1 MKRRDLLKGA
11 AGATMTGLSG
21 MAFGQSGSMGTASY
35 IKYVVPFAP
44 GGLTDVLARIVAQK
58 LNAMLGISVIVE
70 NKSGAHAQIGA
81 DFVAKAAGDGNTIL
95 AINQAHAVNVSLF
108 PHAPF
113 SLSKDLRTV
122 ALLADSPM
130 AIVVPSA
137 SSIKT
142 FRDLMAVS
150 KTKPLNAS
158 SAGSG
163 SGPHLALELF
173 NDLNGSS
180 ITHVPYRGGAPS
192 LTDLISGVVDVSF
205 ANYPQ
210 ALPHIKSGRLRFL
223 ANCSE
228 KRHPDF
234 PDVPTARESGMPKLL
249 MENWTGVMV
258 PASTPNDIVDKYS
271 KALVK
276 IVSAP
281 EMAAA
286 LQDRGFIVNAKG
298 HKEFDAFLK
307 SEIERWAAV
316 VKKADIKAS

>member
-11 AGATMTGLSG
+11 AGAAMTGLSG
-21 MAFGQSGSMGTASY
+21 MAFGQSGFMGTASS

-44 GGLTDVLARIVAQK
+44 GGLTDVMARLVAQK

-130 AIVVPSA
+130 AIVVPST

-150 KTKPLNAS
+150 KTKPLNAG

-234 PDVPTARESGMPKLL
+234 PDVPTARESGMPTLV
-249 MENWTGVMV
+249 MENWTGIMV

-271 KALVK
+271 KALIK

-286 LQDRGFIVNAKG
+286 LQGRGFIVNAKG